1 MRQSGDTYHAGVYL
15 SGKLRTA
22 DEKRDKLLDVVNRL
36 TQLSY
41 EKGTRAGDAAIRK
54 KLEDIAAEIERYY
67 RMVRAFASG
76 KVGDTY
82 AYQEILGF
90 FNERYLEKFHL
101 TAMLDGLRKEI
112 ADQERLNLEQ
122 NPNYASLG
130 HSRKTNIYARKLEE
144 ELKAWERTL
153 LYSAEP
159 VLRMFLSD
167 VNDIYFY
174 HRINARIG
182 ELISRD
188 NVFAT
193 TGEAFHHFKAS
204 IGYFLEM
211 YIKINRKPMS
221 DKEIGELITQMMQQ
235 MGLRNA
241 MMHSRNIT
249 PARFDEIAGN
259 IIGEWNLRDL
269 AGRYT
274 AATRGAL
281 DAIRSLEKEKA
292 GAVDPKELKEI
303 LEDLCYMGDPQ
314 ERPVPKVGAAATGLA
329 RSEQERYL
337 FHSPGT
343 FNMSLKFV
351 SEYVRNSLVLVVDF
365 LNKELQKSPSSA
377 ALLRPMTDMLPA
389 VKEFIEDYSQALAVS
404 EHTTNQI
411 TDRKGTQQYISRPL
425 ARDLVQSIRDNSS
438 AVRSAL
444 VDTAYKIGNSS
455 LDKSGVLAKKIAILQ
470 EAWNE
475 THAKISKGL
484 SEMGRA

>member
-41 EKGTRAGDAAIRK
+41 EKGTRAGDAVIRK
-54 KLEDIAAEIERYY
+54 KIEEIAAEIERYY
-67 RMVRAFASG
+67 RMVRAFTSG

-101 TAMLDGLRKEI
+101 TAMIEALRKEI
-112 ADQERLNLEQ
+112 ADQDRINLEQ

-130 HSRKTNIYARKLEE
+130 HSRKNNIYARKLEE
-144 ELKAWERTL
+144 ELKGWERTL

-159 VLRMFLSD
+159 VLRMFLND
-167 VNDIYFY
+167 VNDIFFY

-193 TGEAFHHFKAS
+193 SGEAFHNFKAS

-211 YIKINRKPMS
+211 NIKINRKPMG
-221 DKEIGELITQMMQQ
+221 DKEIGELIILMMQQ

-241 MMHSRNIT
+241 LMHTRNIT
-249 PARFDEIAGN
+249 PARFDEIVGN

-269 AGRYT
+269 ARRYA
-274 AATRGAL
+274 AATQGAL
-281 DAIRSLEKEKA
+281 DAIRSLEKDKA
-292 GAVDPKELKEI
+292 ASVDPKELKEI

-314 ERPVPKVGAAATGLA
+314 GRPMPKIGAAATGLA
-329 RSEQERYL
+329 GSEQERYL

-365 LNKELQKSPSSA
+365 LNKELQKSPASA
-377 ALLRPMTDMLPA
+377 VLLKPMTDMLPA
-389 VKEFIEDYSQALAVS
+389 VKEFTRNYSQALAVS
-404 EHTTNQI
+404 EHRSNQI
-411 TDRKGTQQYISRPL
+411 TDRKGTRLYISRQM
-425 ARDLVQSIRDNSS
+425 ARELIQSIKDNSA

-444 VDTAYKIGNSS
+444 VDTAYKINNSS
-455 LDKSGVLAKKIAILQ
+455 LDKSGVLGKKIAILQ